1 MISFQSSLSKSS
13 HLTVSVLQ
21 KILTASFLPKLL
33 ALVLTAILFNDIS
46 YTMNKANKVLGSM
59 KRSVGIG
66 NSNVFST
73 LYESLVRLILVEYET
88 PVSCSLS
95 VKDASALENVQQRA
109 SRLALNYCKEAYVLM
124 KTDANC

>member
-1 MISFQSSLSKSS
+1 
-13 HLTVSVLQ
+13 
-21 KILTASFLPKLL
+21 
-33 ALVLTAILFNDIS
+33 
-46 YTMNKANKVLGSM
+46 MNKANKVLGSM

-73 LYESLVRLILVEYET
+73 LYESLVRLILEYET
-88 PVSCSLS
+88 PVSCSLP
-95 VKDASALENVQQRA
+95 VKDTSALENVQRRA